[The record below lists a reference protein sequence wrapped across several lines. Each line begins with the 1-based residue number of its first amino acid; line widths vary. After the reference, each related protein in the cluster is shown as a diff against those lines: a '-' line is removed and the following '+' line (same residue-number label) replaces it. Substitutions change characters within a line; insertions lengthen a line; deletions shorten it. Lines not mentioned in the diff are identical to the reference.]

1 VFRLATSPI
10 APLLGQRLPVRAQ
23 VRLMNRSYLRV
34 QRNPGLA
41 ERVLT
46 TRAGDRFQADLGS
59 YQEWHRWVYGS
70 LEDQMAQLFSR
81 LVQPGSRCVV
91 AGAGIGLHAVRLA
104 RLTGPTGEVI
114 AVEPDPELAR
124 RAARNIALNDLA
136 NIRIIPA
143 AASYASRAAAVA
155 DLCGSPAQAP
165 SVTIDDACAGP
176 VALLEIETGGDA
188 AVVVAGAAATIERD
202 QPAII
207 FEYVPESRAEH
218 AQRLFG
224 RLAAAGYL
232 LYRISGRRNSL
243 TGRCTLRLDP
253 LYAEPET
260 GSHLLSVS
268 EDDATRIVS
277 LVGYRDGRI

>member
-143 AASYASRAAAVA
+143 AASDASGRPAVA
-155 DLCGSPAQAP
+155 DLAGSLPPVP
-165 SVTIDDACAGP
+165 SVTIDDTCPGP
-176 VALLEIETGGDA
+176 VALLEIA
-188 AVVVAGAAATIERD
+188 AAGRPATVVAGAAATIERD
-202 QPAII
+202 RPALV
-207 FEYVPESRAEH
+207 FDYAPESRAEQF
-218 AQRLFG
+218 QRPFG
-224 RLAAAGYL
+224 RLAAVGYL

-243 TGRCTLRLDP
+243 TGRCSLRLDP

-260 GSHLLSVS
+260 GARLLAVS
-268 EDDATRIVS
+268 EDDAPRIIS
-277 LVGYRDGRI
+277 LVGYRDGRV